1 MEKLK
6 ADKII
11 TEYLEKI
18 YGFAIKKSFSYDE
31 AEEISAEIVKE
42 VYVSLLKADYIAN
55 LDGYIW
61 RIGEHT
67 YAKYV
72 SQKKK
77 HEGISI
83 DNVDIP
89 FALSYDQDFAVLEDS
104 EEFLRLRRE
113 IAYLTKKR
121 REIVY
126 SFYYENKSI
135 SFISRSMGIPEGT
148 VKWHLNKAKKELK
161 EKLDMER
168 KIGKLGLNPLEN
180 VNFSHGGKP
189 GSNSGPEFYLGDK
202 INLNIV
208 YSVYHTP
215 KTKEE
220 IAEELGLT
228 LVFIEDR
235 IEFLEENGFLVHLPG
250 DKFTTYVCFRPAA
263 YSIEL
268 QDKVLK
274 KQLEI
279 AEKVAKK
286 YAPAVR
292 EAIKDVTD
300 VYIPGGNKELL
311 DATAIFYGIFDKVQ
325 NNPMDISKYLIKT
338 TAGGE
343 FIAFIS
349 PDSQPSDPDYK
360 SDLSL
365 PSYWTCG
372 YMTRGSD
379 KYPCVYSWSVDS
391 RYCSREGA
399 WQNNLVEDYE
409 YLYEYVTGA
418 ITDTPANA
426 EKISRLRERKF
437 ITDSGNVNIMMI
449 KGNHNN
455 FFEKIPNV
463 CEDIQKEAADS
474 ALEYAMLKAKS
485 YPPQMQDLIVA
496 QNSTLLGNTVAMM
509 ALDILYGNGT
519 FKELTENEKV
529 TANLVMFSDT
539 LPNK

>member
-161 EKLDMER
+161 ERFCD
-168 KIGKLGLNPLEN
+168 
-180 VNFSHGGKP
+180 
-189 GSNSGPEFYLGDK
+189 Y
-202 INLNIV
+202 
-208 YSVYHTP
+208 YHC
-215 KTKEE
+215 
-220 IAEELGLT
+220 
-228 LVFIEDR
+228 
-235 IEFLEENGFLVHLPG
+235 N
-250 DKFTTYVCFRPAA
+250 
-263 YSIEL
+263 
-268 QDKVLK
+268 
-274 KQLEI
+274 
-279 AEKVAKK
+279 
-286 YAPAVR
+286 
-292 EAIKDVTD
+292 
-300 VYIPGGNKELL
+300 
-311 DATAIFYGIFDKVQ
+311 
-325 NNPMDISKYLIKT
+325 
-338 TAGGE
+338 
-343 FIAFIS
+343 
-349 PDSQPSDPDYK
+349 
-360 SDLSL
+360 
-365 PSYWTCG
+365 
-372 YMTRGSD
+372 
-379 KYPCVYSWSVDS
+379 
-391 RYCSREGA
+391 REGI
-399 WQNNLVEDYE
+399 Y
-409 YLYEYVTGA
+409 
-418 ITDTPANA
+418 
-426 EKISRLRERKF
+426 F
-437 ITDSGNVNIMMI
+437 
-449 KGNHNN
+449 
-455 FFEKIPNV
+455 
-463 CEDIQKEAADS
+463 
-474 ALEYAMLKAKS
+474 
-485 YPPQMQDLIVA
+485 
-496 QNSTLLGNTVAMM
+496 
-509 ALDILYGNGT
+509 
-519 FKELTENEKV
+519 
-529 TANLVMFSDT
+529 
-539 LPNK
+539 